1 VIVVDA
7 SVLTDFLLGGS
18 EAMEAVSQGLEGHAH
33 EPLHAPELVELET
46 LNALRRLARGKAITD
61 RRASEAVSDLGSL
74 RLTRY
79 AHEPLR
85 ERVWELR
92 HNLTAYDA
100 SYLALADLLDGSVLM
115 TGDGGLAKTA
125 RRVLGKERV
134 LLVS

>member
-1 VIVVDA
+1 
-7 SVLTDFLLGGS
+7 
-18 EAMEAVSQGLEGHAH
+18 MEAVGQGLEGHAH

-46 LNALRRLARGKAITD
+46 LNALRRLARGKVITD
-61 RRASEAVSDLGSL
+61 RRASDAVSDLGSL

-100 SYLALADLLDGSVLM
+100 SYLALAELLDGSVLM

-134 LLVS
+134 QLVS